1 MASPRMPQEQMQ
13 YTLQHYLK
21 VNDYVKLSEE
31 KLKMVERV
39 ANKAIISQGLIL
51 NNCLREYLEL
61 MMSNASLKNSS
72 IAEGV
77 KACAEVF
84 DVNHDVVTIIEL
96 EINSENPEVLDK
108 IMHRQ
113 ELVKY
118 VENVQKRVEMPKEV
132 ISAAVELHE
141 LKEANRKDDAVWKCQ
156 TGYNKFSECTHFC
169 LFVSIL

>member
-1 MASPRMPQEQMQ
+1 MASSRTPQEQLQ
-13 YTLQHYLK
+13 HTLQHYLE
-21 VNDYVKLSEE
+21 VNDYVELSEE

-61 MMSNASLKNSS
+61 MTFDASLKNSS
-72 IAEGV
+72 ITEGM

-84 DVNHDVVTIIEL
+84 DVNCDVVTIIEL

-118 VENVQKRVEMPKEV
+118 VENAQKRVEMAREV
-132 ISAAVELHE
+132 ISAAVELHK
-141 LKEANRKDDAVWKCQ
+141 LKEANRKDDAV
-156 TGYNKFSECTHFC
+156 
-169 LFVSIL
+169 

>member
-1 MASPRMPQEQMQ
+1 MASPRMPREQLQ
-13 YTLQHYLK
+13 YTLQHYLE

-39 ANKAIISQGLIL
+39 ANKVIIFQGLIL

-61 MMSNASLKNSS
+61 MTSNASLKNSS

-77 KACAEVF
+77 KACKEIF
-84 DVNHDVVTIIEL
+84 DVNCDVVTIIKL
-96 EINSENPEVLDK
+96 EIDSENPEVLDK
-108 IMHRQ
+108 IMQRQ

-118 VENVQKRVEMPKEV
+118 VENAWKRVEMAKEV

-141 LKEANRKDDAVWKCQ
+141 LKEANGKDNAV
-156 TGYNKFSECTHFC
+156 
-169 LFVSIL
+169 